1 MELNGTAAYVKYNRF
16 HIEHRPQYV
25 PDPFRSENFYYNKKE
40 DYCVCPMGQHMTRT
54 GTSHKTSASG
64 YVSNRATYTAQNC
77 EGCPL
82 RCLCFDASGDRR
94 VIDRNHKQEAYRQKA
109 SELLTSEEGLRHR
122 GKRCIEPEAV
132 FGQIKYNMAYRRF
145 RHIGVDKVKMDFAFF
160 AIAFNIKKM
169 VAKMTKGGL
178 FSYLRAYLTNITPYK
193 LFIRIF
199 FVEKQKLVVHPH
211 KNVQRVF
218 FIYIGSFDT
227 PSSYALQN
235 KDAVLAKHGSCRA
248 LFSLPSY
255 REAASKKVLGMRYC
269 HHLATAQRGGYV
281 DDALVRAASEDQ
293 VWITLCK
300 DEGSIDQ
307 HIDPFEE
314 GTLAGM
320 GEDLLKGE
328 TRIAPDG
335 LAAALAQAIG
345 QACEGFGLKHRI
357 TAREGDVGEWIG
369 QELVKERGDRD
380 GSAML
385 DVPRLGV
392 VTTRTMVGA
401 AGTIDRG
408 AHARSIDHRVVD
420 DLKDGDGVL

>member
-1 MELNGTAAYVKYNRF
+1 
-16 HIEHRPQYV
+16 
-25 PDPFRSENFYYNKKE
+25 
-40 DYCVCPMGQHMTRT
+40 
-54 GTSHKTSASG
+54 
-64 YVSNRATYTAQNC
+64 
-77 EGCPL
+77 
-82 RCLCFDASGDRR
+82 
-94 VIDRNHKQEAYRQKA
+94 
-109 SELLTSEEGLRHR
+109 
-122 GKRCIEPEAV
+122 
-132 FGQIKYNMAYRRF
+132 
-145 RHIGVDKVKMDFAFF
+145 
-160 AIAFNIKKM
+160 
-169 VAKMTKGGL
+169 
-178 FSYLRAYLTNITPYK
+178 
-193 LFIRIF
+193 
-199 FVEKQKLVVHPH
+199 
-211 KNVQRVF
+211 
-218 FIYIGSFDT
+218 
-227 PSSYALQN
+227 
-235 KDAVLAKHGSCRA
+235 
-248 LFSLPSY
+248 
-255 REAASKKVLGMRYC
+255 MRYC

-281 DDALVRAASEDQ
+281 DDTLVRAASEDQ

-357 TAREGDVGEWIG
+357 TSREGDVGEWIG

-401 AGTIDRG
+401 ASTIDRG
-408 AHARSIDHRVVD
+408 THARSIDHRVVD

>member
-25 PDPFRSENFYYNKKE
+25 PDPFRSENFYYNKDE

-54 GTSHKTSASG
+54 GTSHKKSASG

-94 VIDRNHKQEAYRQKA
+94 VIERNHKLEAYRQKA

-178 FSYLRAYLTNITPYK
+178 FSYLSIYLNHITPYK
-193 LFIRIF
+193 LFTRLF

-218 FIYIGSFDT
+218 CYLYWEF
-227 PSSYALQN
+227 
-235 KDAVLAKHGSCRA
+235 
-248 LFSLPSY
+248 
-255 REAASKKVLGMRYC
+255 
-269 HHLATAQRGGYV
+269 
-281 DDALVRAASEDQ
+281 
-293 VWITLCK
+293 
-300 DEGSIDQ
+300 
-307 HIDPFEE
+307 
-314 GTLAGM
+314 
-320 GEDLLKGE
+320 
-328 TRIAPDG
+328 
-335 LAAALAQAIG
+335 
-345 QACEGFGLKHRI
+345 
-357 TAREGDVGEWIG
+357 
-369 QELVKERGDRD
+369 
-380 GSAML
+380 
-385 DVPRLGV
+385 
-392 VTTRTMVGA
+392 
-401 AGTIDRG
+401 
-408 AHARSIDHRVVD
+408 
-420 DLKDGDGVL
+420 